1 MKDIAFMAM
10 CSVANKINRNN
21 RKNCMEIFGFDYF
34 LDEKFN
40 LYLIEVNTNPCI
52 EESSPLLA

>member
-1 MKDIAFMAM
+1 MKEIAFLVMS
-10 CSVANKINRNN
+10 SVGSKINRNN

-52 EESSPLLA
+52 EESSPLLS